1 MINQPDTQEL
11 LTEARRVLLEELL
24 PQLPEERQYEARMV
38 ASTLGMTI
46 RELEQRRRGEPLQT
60 EAMLLDFLAGQGLSV
75 ESELPEATLAR
86 ALRERRLDGA
96 DPGLRALLRRLTET
110 RLKINKPGYLKK

>member
-1 MINQPDTQEL
+1 MINQPDTREL

-46 RELEQRRRGEPLQT
+46 RELEQGDRGEPAQT
-60 EAMLLDFLAGQGLSV
+60 DQALLDFLLARNLSV
-75 ESELPEATLAR
+75 KNQSPEATLAQAIR
-86 ALRERRLDGA
+86 QRRLDGR
-96 DPGLRALLRRLTET
+96 DRELRALLRRMTET
-110 RLKINKPGYLKK
+110 RLKINKPGYLK